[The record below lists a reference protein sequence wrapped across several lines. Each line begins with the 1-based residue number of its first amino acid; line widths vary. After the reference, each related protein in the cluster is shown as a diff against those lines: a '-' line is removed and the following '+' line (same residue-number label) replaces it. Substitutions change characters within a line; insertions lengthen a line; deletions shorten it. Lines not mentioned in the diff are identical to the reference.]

1 MATFD
6 APSWEICQVKRAT
19 TNTPLQAL
27 ALLNDV
33 VYVEAARKLAER
45 MLTEGSATDESRL
58 TFAFRLSTGRS
69 PSEAEL
75 EKLST
80 SLERYRRHY
89 RESPGAAE
97 EFVSHGESPRNQ
109 SLDVV
114 ELAAH
119 TAIASVLLNMDE
131 TISKN

>member
-33 VYVEAARKLAER
+33 TYVEAARRFAER
-45 MLTEGSATDESRL
+45 MLNEGGDSADARL
-58 TFAFRLSTGRS
+58 TFAFRLAIGRKPSPGELSTLRAS
-69 PSEAEL
+69 L
-75 EKLST
+75 EKYVA
-80 SLERYRRHY
+80 RFRN
-89 RESPGAAE
+89 SPAAAE
-97 EFVSHGESPRNQ
+97 ELITHGESPRDK

-119 TAIASVLLNMDE
+119 TAIASVLLNLDE
-131 TISKN
+131 AVSKN